1 MGPILPDV
9 SKRSSK
15 RSGGGSQSVAK
26 QVRERVERG
35 GERFWRHEDFGDL
48 PPTAVAMA
56 LSRLTREGALRRAR
70 KGVYFRPR
78 QTAFG
83 PSVPAASASTALALR
98 APLHPAGLTA
108 ANVLGLTTQNP
119 ARLEYATPAHDP
131 PSALAGAHVRTRR
144 PASRSRLPDEDGALL
159 ELLRDRG
166 RSSDLSPERTYE
178 RLYELLRDPSRFV
191 RLTRAALD
199 EPPRVRAM
207 LGALG
212 TEAGADSAA
221 LQGLR
226 KSLNP
231 LSRFD
236 FGLFRGLPH
245 AREWQAK

>member
-1 MGPILPDV
+1 VGKRD
-9 SKRSSK
+9 SKRN
-15 RSGGGSQSVAK
+15 GGNSQNVAK
-26 QVRERVERG
+26 QVRQRVERG
-35 GERFWRHEDFGDL
+35 GERFWRHEDFDDL

-56 LSRLTREGALRRAR
+56 LSRLAREGTLRRAR

-83 PSVPAASASTALALR
+83 PSVPAASAVAAQTLR
-98 APLHPAGLTA
+98 APLHPTGLTA

-131 PSALAGAHVRTRR
+131 PSALAGADVRTRR
-144 PASRSRLPDEDGALL
+144 PASRKRLPEEEGALL

-166 RSSDLSPERTYE
+166 QSSDLSPERTYQ
-178 RLYELLRDPSRFV
+178 RLYELLRDPDRFA
-191 RLTRAALD
+191 RLARAALD

-212 TEAGADSAA
+212 TEVGADPAA
-221 LQGLR
+221 LRRLR

-236 FGLFRGLPH
+236 FGIFRELPH

>member
-1 MGPILPDV
+1 V
-9 SKRSSK
+9 SRRGSK
-15 RSGGGSQSVAK
+15 HSGGKSQSATT
-26 QVRERVERG
+26 QVRQRVERG
-35 GERFWRHEDFGDL
+35 GERFWRHKDFDDL

-56 LSRLTREGALRRAR
+56 LSRLAREGVLRRAR

-78 QTAFG
+78 QTPFG
-83 PSVPAASASTALALR
+83 PSVPAASASASQTLR

-131 PSALAGAHVRTRR
+131 PSALAGADVHTRR
-144 PASRSRLPDEDGALL
+144 PASRKRLPEEDGALL

-166 RSSDLSPERTYE
+166 RSSDLPPERTYQ
-178 RLYELLRDPSRFV
+178 RVYELLTDPNRFA
-191 RLTRAALD
+191 RLARAAAD

-212 TEAGADSAA
+212 TEVGADSTA
-221 LQGLR
+221 LRRLR

-236 FGLFRGLPH
+236 FGIFRNLPH

>member
-1 MGPILPDV
+1 V
-9 SKRSSK
+9 SKRDRKPTSK
-15 RSGGGSQSVAK
+15 ESQSVAK
-26 QVRERVERG
+26 QVRQRVERG
-35 GERFWRHEDFGDL
+35 GERFWRHDDFGDL

-56 LSRLTREGALRRAR
+56 LSRLTREGALRRPR
-70 KGVYFRPR
+70 KGVYFRPG

-83 PSVPAASASTALALR
+83 PSIPAASASAAQTLR

-131 PSALAGAHVRTRR
+131 PSALTGADVRTRR
-144 PASRSRLPDEDGALL
+144 PASRKRLPEEDGALL

-166 RSSDLSPERTYE
+166 RSTDLSPERTYQ
-178 RLYELLRDPSRFV
+178 RLNELLNDPTRFA
-191 RLTRAALD
+191 RLARAALD

-212 TEAGADSAA
+212 TEAGADPRA
-221 LQGLR
+221 LERLR

-231 LSRFD
+231 LSRFY
-236 FGLFRGLPH
+236 FGVFRDLPR
-245 AREWQAK
+245 AGEWQAK